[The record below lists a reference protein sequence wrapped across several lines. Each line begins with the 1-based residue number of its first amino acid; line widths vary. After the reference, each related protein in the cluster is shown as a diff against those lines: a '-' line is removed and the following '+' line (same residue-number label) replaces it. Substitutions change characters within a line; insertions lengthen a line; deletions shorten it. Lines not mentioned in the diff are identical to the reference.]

1 MSYSTTQEEEATMY
15 KRTLKALLVVAALG
29 VAFPIQAAARPND
42 SGGSMVNQRGTLVV
56 HQSAP
61 IVSEKVAG
69 LNVPVQVHRSAP
81 IVSEKAEGFVLSKRD
96 TTTLTKSPIVSEKTA
111 GLNLP
116 TQQQPVERV
125 LVSSDTSFDWGDAG
139 IGAAVMF
146 GSILA
151 AVAAAGMVRRH
162 QGHFAH

>member
-1 MSYSTTQEEEATMY
+1 MAFSTTQEEEDTMY
-15 KRTLKALLVVAALG
+15 KRTFKVLLAASIVALAIPVT
-29 VAFPIQAAARPND
+29 AAASPTD
-42 SGGSMVNQRGTLVV
+42 HSGGSVV
-56 HQSAP
+56 VSQKSAP
-61 IVSEKVAG
+61 VVSEKVAG
-69 LNVPVQVHRSAP
+69 MNIPVQAQRTAP
-81 IVSEKAEGFVLSKRD
+81 IVSEKAEGFVLSTRD

-125 LVSSDTSFDWGDAG
+125 LVSSDTSSFDWGDAG

-151 AVAAAGMVRRH
+151 LVAAAGMVRRH